1 MNPFIAIIII
11 AVVYLQFILSR
22 QPKKFLGLM
31 LPLLSFLMSIV
42 VCICFSFSVNH
53 EKEYTITLHNGD
65 YYSFT
70 TVEEFENFKDT
81 LFPDDIASEN
91 LVTNGGKNASPAT
104 YFLSVLKLGAGV
116 NLMTAVLLLIYVS
129 QSRIRKNRQNLDI
142 QKTIIQDV

>member
-22 QPKKFLGLM
+22 QPKKLLGLI
-31 LPLLSFLMSIV
+31 LPSLSFVMSII
-42 VCICFSFSVNH
+42 VCICFSFSVND

-70 TVEEFENFKDT
+70 TAEEFENFKDT
-81 LFPDDIASEN
+81 LSPDDIASAN
-91 LVTNGGKNASPAT
+91 LVTNGGKNASSAT
-104 YFLSVLKLGAGV
+104 YFLSVLKLGVGV

-129 QSRIRKNRQNLDI
+129 QSRIRKNRQNLDM
-142 QKTIIQDV
+142 QKMIIQDI